1 MIVWQ
6 EHGAK
11 FKPEP
16 VSNIGRIRGFA
27 SKKAT
32 LSKCLVGSKSH
43 LEHCE
48 SDVDECVCVV
58 ITLEFSQN
66 INQPAA
72 IFHFVY
78 LPIVAGRDLTNFYL
92 QNDFF

>member
-11 FKPEP
+11 FEPEP

-32 LSKCLVGSKSH
+32 LSKCLVDAVCINGAKSPG
-43 LEHCE
+43 
-48 SDVDECVCVV
+48 V
-58 ITLEFSQN
+58 ITLEFHK
-66 INQPAA
+66 PAVCVC
-72 IFHFVY
+72 HLLL
-78 LPIVAGRDLTNFYL
+78 LPW
-92 QNDFF
+92 